1 MLSSGPLVSIK
12 CVGLVL
18 FRTVTNQQQENS
30 KILFPCSSSRP
41 PVLRPCP
48 VITVQ
53 PLNSSCVSTS
63 ASLRRPQASNQAT
76 GRNTGTVSTVRNTR
90 PLTPP
95 PCTCS
100 QRYSFWSIFATGPTT
115 FFSSSTFNS
124 CGNYLV
130 YFLLLFYPIHYLI
143 FQEKKNMTFI
153 FKLSPDNIS
162 P

>member
-1 MLSSGPLVSIK
+1 MLSRGPLVSIK

-53 PLNSSCVSTS
+53 PLNSSCVTTS

-143 FQEKKNMTFI
+143 FQEKKI
-153 FKLSPDNIS
+153 
-162 P
+162 

>member
-1 MLSSGPLVSIK
+1 M
-12 CVGLVL
+12 
-18 FRTVTNQQQENS
+18 
-30 KILFPCSSSRP
+30 
-41 PVLRPCP
+41 
-48 VITVQ
+48 ITVQ

-100 QRYSFWSIFATGPTT
+100 QRYSFWSTFATGPTT

-130 YFLLLFYPIHYLI
+130 YFLLIFYPIHYLI
-143 FQEKKNMTFI
+143 FQEKKKYDIYLKAITRQYLSIKNNFFQICDLFLKTTGLVYIVDI
-153 FKLSPDNIS
+153 FDSKLVFY
-162 P
+162 